1 MASRTLMASCRLQF
15 LHSQND
21 VITGAVAVAEDSDIT
36 KVDGANFTE
45 QAPVENNMAAEAGLK
60 EVVEG
65 ILFPDDGKD
74 DGNASNKENGDTV
87 TRAIEN
93 QELDTSKDPSVSLVD
108 LS

>member
-21 VITGAVAVAEDSDIT
+21 VITGAVAVAEDSNIT
-36 KVDGANFTE
+36 KVDGGNFTE
-45 QAPVENNMAAEAGLK
+45 QAPVKNNMAAEAGLK

-65 ILFPDDGKD
+65 ILFPDDSKD
-74 DGNASNKENGDTV
+74 DGNKENGDTV
-87 TRAIEN
+87 TRPIEN
-93 QELDTSKDPSVSLVD
+93 QELDTGEDPSVSLVD